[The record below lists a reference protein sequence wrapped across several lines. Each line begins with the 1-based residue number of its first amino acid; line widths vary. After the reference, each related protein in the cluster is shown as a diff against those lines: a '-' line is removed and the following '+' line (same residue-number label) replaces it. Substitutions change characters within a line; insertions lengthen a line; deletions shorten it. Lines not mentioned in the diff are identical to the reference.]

1 MKQKCS
7 SIKTEMFR
15 HLLLLVY
22 LQLNRIK
29 YDKQGKNRPS
39 MVQSPFFF
47 PVFE

>member
-1 MKQKCS
+1 MKQECS
-7 SIKTEMFR
+7 SIKIKMFR

-29 YDKQGKNRPS
+29 YDEQGKNLLS
-39 MVQSPFFF
+39 VVQSPLF